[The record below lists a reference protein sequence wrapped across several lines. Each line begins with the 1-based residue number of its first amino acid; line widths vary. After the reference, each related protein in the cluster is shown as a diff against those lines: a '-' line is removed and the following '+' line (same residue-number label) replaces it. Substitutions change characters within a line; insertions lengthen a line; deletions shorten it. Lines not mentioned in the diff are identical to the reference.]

1 MNRAF
6 QFAAAVLLPMSAVCN
21 VALAGDD
28 QAAKKAATPK
38 PEAIVPKGGGT
49 AGSVPKNSNPNRVVN
64 PANPVV
70 MLFKATPEE
79 RERALERA
87 TPEQQKNARQL
98 LNWFDHL
105 SPADQAI
112 QIQIADRYA
121 ALSAADKVIV
131 RNSVAELNHLPKE
144 EQARVKQALTV
155 LKRLP
160 EEQRHRRMEN
170 ENFSGRFTSEQW
182 EIIKTLADVWFQ

>member
-1 MNRAF
+1 MNRVF
-6 QFAAAVLLPMSAVCN
+6 QFAAAVLLPMAVCN
-21 VALAGDD
+21 IALCSDD

-38 PEAIVPKGGGT
+38 PEAIVPKAGGT

-79 RERALERA
+79 RDRALERA

-98 LNWFDHL
+98 LDWFDHL
-105 SPADQAI
+105 SPADKAI
-112 QIQIADRYA
+112 QIQMADRYA
-121 ALSAADKVIV
+121 ALSPADKVIV
-131 RNSVAELNHLPKE
+131 KNSVAELNHLPKE
-144 EQARVKQALTV
+144 EQVRVRQALTI

-160 EEQRHRRMEN
+160 EEQRHRRMQN
-170 ENFSGRFTSEQW
+170 ENFSSRFTSEQW
-182 EIIKTLADVWFQ
+182 EIIRTLADVWFQ